1 MAQVLNSS
9 RHDPAYT
16 VEGLYARHHQR
27 TYPVYL
33 AVVFSVVLI
42 ALALP
47 FITVAVGSEGRA
59 ILQTT
64 ERPTSLL
71 APTAGR
77 VLFARLRDNLSV
89 AAGDTVLILDP
100 SELHA
105 ESSHHHTQAEER
117 RAAIKDLQE
126 LIRVLPA
133 DGFPQLSTALYQR
146 DYQDFR
152 HQWDEAS
159 LKAAHTARQLERQE
173 KLFASGTIAPME
185 IERFRFE
192 HELASN
198 EQTQLKERRRHLW
211 AQELVRNEQEHAE
224 LQQSIT
230 KLQQQSRHLVI
241 TAPVGGHLVQTTAL
255 PPGSFVGPAQ
265 EIAVISP
272 AGELEVAIQVAPQD
286 IGLLR
291 TGTPVSLQMDAFTHT
306 RWGLARATV
315 REIDND
321 VSTDQF
327 GHPHFVVRCTL
338 ADAELRLASGHR
350 GQLAKGMTATAHFTL
365 ARRTLAQLLRDRL
378 EDWLPTPQIVE

>member
-1 MAQVLNSS
+1 MSQILNSS

-27 TYPVYL
+27 TYPIYL
-33 AVVFSVVLI
+33 ALVLSVLTV

-77 VLFARLRDNLSV
+77 VLFARLRDNLAV
-89 AAGDTVLILDP
+89 AAGDTLLILDP

-105 ESSHHHTQAEER
+105 ESSHHQTQAEER

-133 DGFPQLSTALYQR
+133 DGFPQLTTALYQR

-185 IERFRFE
+185 IERFRFDY
-192 HELASN
+192 ELASN

-211 AQELVRNEQEHAE
+211 AQELVRNEQEYSE
-224 LQQSIT
+224 LQQTIT

-241 TAPVGGHLVQTTAL
+241 TASVGGHLVQTTAL

-272 AGELEVAIQVAPQD
+272 TGELEVAIQVAPQD
-286 IGLLR
+286 IGLIR
-291 TGTPVSLQMDAFTHT
+291 SGTPVNLQMDAFTHT
-306 RWGLARATV
+306 RWGLAKATV
-315 REIDND
+315 HEIDND

-327 GHPHFVVRCTL
+327 GNPYFMVRCTL

-350 GQLAKGMTATAHFTL
+350 GQLTKGMTATAHFTL